1 MNDMKLIMEN
11 WRRFIN
17 ETRNQAF
24 INEFRPL
31 LKQWNEL
38 QDEYGYIK
46 TGRYDPEG
54 NPYDPPG
61 AGQTID
67 PGELPDHAKLKYYGS
82 KIPEGPGPR
91 RAHNI
96 QSDREVAIERKLLQ
110 LFQKYA
116 DQSFFQSQVTLVH
129 NLNYRAAASS
139 LFGDV
144 GLKFPSGKETREGY
158 LSQEGQR
165 HRDVMSCHGFLG
177 NKLDPGGYGM
187 ILKGHVVFASR
198 EDLASQTLRTAD
210 QNVRDA
216 YKHSGLPKRT
226 GPGRV
231 HGSDRT
237 LAMRQRMHQRGRERA
252 MAAGEEAEPELSQE
266 DLNNIINYVVL
277 GPEDVT
283 SSRIEEILVGNW
295 TIEGWYCN
303 FNQGRP
309 WPEHFWKKAYDIG
322 IKKPVYS
329 VGMTGENLGEIDLSE
344 YFGEGAEGVT
354 TEDPEEMQR
363 DALRLALGKMGPG

>member
-1 MNDMKLIMEN
+1 MSDMKLIMEN

-17 ETRNQAF
+17 ETRNQDF
-24 INEFRPL
+24 IDEFMPL

-67 PGELPDHAKLKYYGS
+67 PRELPAHAKSKYYS
-82 KIPEGPGPR
+82 RKVPEGPGPR
-91 RAHNI
+91 RAHNV

-116 DQSFFQSQVTLVH
+116 DQSFFQNQVTLVH
-129 NLNYRAAASS
+129 NLNYRAAASNM
-139 LFGDV
+139 FGDTL
-144 GLKFPSGKETREGY
+144 GLKFPDSKETREGY

-165 HRDVMSCHGFLG
+165 HKDVMSCHGFVN
-177 NKLDPGGYGM
+177 NKLDSDGYGM
-187 ILKGHVVFASR
+187 ILKGHVIFASR

-210 QNVRDA
+210 QTVRDA
-216 YKHSGLPKRT
+216 YKHSGIPKRT

-231 HGSDRT
+231 QGREST
-237 LAMRQRMHQRGRERA
+237 VSLRQRIHQRNRERA
-252 MAAGEEAEPELSQE
+252 ISAGEEPEAELSQE
-266 DLNNIINYVVL
+266 DLNNIANYVVL
-277 GPEDVT
+277 GPGDVT
-283 SSRIEEILVGNW
+283 SSQIEEVLVGNW
-295 TIEGWYCN
+295 TIDGWYCH

-309 WPEHFWKKAYDIG
+309 WPEHFWKKAYEIG
-322 IKKPVYS
+322 IDKPVYS
-329 VGMTGENLGEIDLSE
+329 VGMSGENLGEIDLE
-344 YFGEGAEGVT
+344 DYFGEDLESAT
-354 TEDPEEMQR
+354 TDNPEELRR
-363 DALRLALGKMGPG
+363 DDLRTALGAME